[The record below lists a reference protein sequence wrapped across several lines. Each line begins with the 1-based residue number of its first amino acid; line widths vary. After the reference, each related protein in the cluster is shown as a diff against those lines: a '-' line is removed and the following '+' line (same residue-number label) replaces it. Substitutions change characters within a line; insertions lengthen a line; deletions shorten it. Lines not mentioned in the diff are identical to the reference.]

1 MRGELGAE
9 AAGLTAT
16 SRRIDRVSGA
26 SAAAVVQ
33 LSEKGASGAKESLTV
48 PVGTRISVA
57 PASSAARAT
66 SAR

>member
-1 MRGELGAE
+1 M
-9 AAGLTAT
+9 
-16 SRRIDRVSGA
+16 SGA

-33 LSEKGASGAKESLTV
+33 LSENGAPGAKESFTV

-66 SAR
+66 DAR